1 MNHTIGR
8 IRGVAARGLMTGVG
22 AALAAGGPAAEVALD
37 RARVWSGRSVDKP
50 GGICFT

>member
-1 MNHTIGR
+1 MRAFLILLLIIG
-8 IRGVAARGLMTGVG
+8 
-22 AALAAGGPAAEVALD
+22 AAGGPAAEVALD